1 MRKIEDVRKSY
12 FREGD
17 EIFITDEEKQYY
29 HITDETLLEWRTEN
43 QLNEQKDFFQNVVLV
58 NNNKSIWHDN
68 YNNPILSNL
77 EGINM
82 DFSLSIA
89 YRNAKPEVYDELEH
103 LYDVA
108 LEYDIFDFYT
118 FKNCTYTNS
127 ERKRNEMYIG
137 KDYRYREEG
146 KKTIIVDEWYIGL
159 FPKLYNANKMD
170 VFDRLMKIF
179 INKVYPKYGLFLQ
192 PAMKMLIQFCK
203 EKNLDYVDDL
213 LICHKKA
220 MKEDYP
226 SHHEYRYNFKERDEK
241 EWEEINL

>member
-1 MRKIEDVRKSY
+1 MKSLEEVKESY
-12 FREGD
+12 LGLGFEM
-17 EIFITDEEKQYY
+17 FITDEEKEYY
-29 HITDETLLEWRTEN
+29 HITDETLLDWRTEK
-43 QLNEQKDFFQNVVLV
+43 QLNEQKEFFQNVVLV
-58 NNNKSIWHDN
+58 NNNKSIWHEN

-82 DFSLSIA
+82 NFSLSIA

-127 ERKRNEMYIG
+127 ERKRNRMYIG

-159 FPKLYNANKMD
+159 FPDLYNANKMD

-226 SHHEYRYNFKERDEK
+226 SHHEYKYNFKKRDEK

>member
-1 MRKIEDVRKSY
+1 MLTLEELKEIY
-12 FREGD
+12 IGFGD
-17 EIFITDEEKQYY
+17 SFIIDEEKRNYY
-29 HITDETLLEWRTEN
+29 HITDEMLLEWRTEKQFN
-43 QLNEQKDFFQNVVLV
+43 MQKNFFQYVGLINEE
-58 NNNKSIWHDN
+58 NEFWHDN
-68 YNNPILSNL
+68 YNNKLLSNL
-77 EGINM
+77 ERINVIF
-82 DFSLSIA
+82 DLSIA

-118 FKNCTYTNS
+118 FKNCTHTNS
-127 ERKRNEMYIG
+127 ERDRNEMYIG

-159 FPKLYNANKMD
+159 FPNLYKANKMD

-203 EKNLDYVDDL
+203 ENKLEYVDTL
-213 LICHKKA
+213 LECHKKA

-226 SHHEYRYNFKERDEK
+226 SHHEYKYNFMKRDEK

>member
-203 EKNLDYVDDL
+203 ENNLDYVDDL

>member
-1 MRKIEDVRKSY
+1 
-12 FREGD
+12 
-17 EIFITDEEKQYY
+17 
-29 HITDETLLEWRTEN
+29 
-43 QLNEQKDFFQNVVLV
+43 
-58 NNNKSIWHDN
+58 
-68 YNNPILSNL
+68 
-77 EGINM
+77 
-82 DFSLSIA
+82 
-89 YRNAKPEVYDELEH
+89 
-103 LYDVA
+103 
-108 LEYDIFDFYT
+108 
-118 FKNCTYTNS
+118 
-127 ERKRNEMYIG
+127 MYIG

-159 FPKLYNANKMD
+159 FPDLYNANKMD

-226 SHHEYRYNFKERDEK
+226 SHHEYKYNFKKRDEK

>member
-12 FREGD
+12 FREGN

-82 DFSLSIA
+82 NFSLSIA

-127 ERKRNEMYIG
+127 ERKRNRMYIG

-159 FPKLYNANKMD
+159 FPNLYKANKMD

-203 EKNLDYVDDL
+203 ENKLEYVDTL
-213 LICHKKA
+213 LECHKNA

-226 SHHEYRYNFKERDEK
+226 SHHEYKYKFMKRDEK

>member
-82 DFSLSIA
+82 NFSLSIT
-89 YRNAKPEVYDELEH
+89 YRNAKPEVYDELER

-108 LEYDIFDFYT
+108 LEYDIFDFFT

-127 ERKRNEMYIG
+127 ERERNRMYIG
-137 KDYRYREEG
+137 KDRKCRCDG
-146 KKTIIVDEWYIGL
+146 KNIIVLDEWYIGL

-203 EKNLDYVDDL
+203 EKNLDYIDAL
-213 LICHKKA
+213 LECHKKA

-226 SHHEYRYNFKERDEK
+226 SHHEYKYNFMKRDEK

>member
-82 DFSLSIA
+82 DFSLSIT

-127 ERKRNEMYIG
+127 ERKRNRMYIG

-226 SHHEYRYNFKERDEK
+226 SHHEYKYDFKERDEK